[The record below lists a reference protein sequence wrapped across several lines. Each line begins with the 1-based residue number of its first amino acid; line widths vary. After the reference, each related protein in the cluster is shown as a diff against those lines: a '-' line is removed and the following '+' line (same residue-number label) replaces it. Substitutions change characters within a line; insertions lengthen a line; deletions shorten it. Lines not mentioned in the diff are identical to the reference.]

1 MSTVELLEPQ
11 YVKTLLEA
19 PAFLSG
25 LGRPLTIGRDFNL
38 SIPFLVQVIV
48 PVEVLAEGDVYVDGE
63 LLLV

>member
-25 LGRPLTIGRDFNL
+25 LGRPLKVDKDFNL
-38 SIPFLVQVIV
+38 SIPFLVQVVI
-48 PVEVLAEGDVYVDGE
+48 PVEILAVGDVYVDGE

>member
-1 MSTVELLEPQ
+1 LSIVELLDLQ

-25 LGRPLTIGRDFNL
+25 LGRPLTVTRDFNL

-48 PVEVLAEGDVYVDGE
+48 PVEVLAEGDVYIDGE
-63 LLLV
+63 LLVV